1 VAALKRKVL
10 NHCKENT
17 PAMFTRLLIGL
28 FGLILLAACSPT
40 TQTSSAERNSII
52 NVVTTTGMIADV
64 VQNIGGQRVN
74 VTQLMGAG
82 VDPHLYTATQND
94 VSTLSN
100 AQMIFYNGLHL
111 EARMIDIFEQIG
123 ANKPVVAV
131 TDSIPDDKILKSP
144 NYDAPDPHVWMDASL
159 WSMAAQHIADELSV
173 FDPSGA
179 ETYTTNVENYLAQL
193 AELDQYAHDQIQ
205 TIPEEQRILVTAHDA
220 FHYFS
225 RAYGIE
231 VFAPQ
236 GITTAAEA
244 GVEDIRQTIRVV
256 VERNVPA
263 IFVESSVPQ
272 DVVNAIVEGA
282 AAQGQDVVIGGSL
295 YSDAMGQPG
304 TPDGT
309 YIGMIRHNVDTIV
322 KALSGL

>member
-1 VAALKRKVL
+1 MSV
-10 NHCKENT
+10 
-17 PAMFTRLLIGL
+17 RLLIGVFL
-28 FGLILLAACSPT
+28 LLAACSPAAQSSST
-40 TQTSSAERNSII
+40 NDSSAI

-64 VQNIGGQRVN
+64 VKNIGGERVN

-94 VSTLSN
+94 VAALSG
-100 AQMIFYNGLHL
+100 AQIIFYSGLHL
-111 EARMIDIFEQIG
+111 EARMTDIFEQIG

-131 TDSIPDDKILKSP
+131 TANIPEDKILKSP
-144 NYDAPDPHVWMDASL
+144 VYDAPDPHVWMDASL
-159 WSMAAQHIADELSV
+159 WSMAAQHIADELSK
-173 FDPSGA
+173 FDPAGA
-179 ETYTTNVENYLAQL
+179 ETYKANVAKYLTQL
-193 AELDQYAHDQIQ
+193 AELDGYAREQIQ
-205 TIPEEQRILVTAHDA
+205 TIPEQQRVLVTAHDA
-220 FHYFS
+220 FHYFG
-225 RAYGIE
+225 RAYAIE

-244 GVEDIRQTIRVV
+244 GVEDIRQTIQIVV
-256 VERNVPA
+256 DRKVPA

-282 AAQGQDVVIGGSL
+282 AAQGQTVTIGGSL

-322 KALSGL
+322 KALGGGSE